1 MGEVMKY
8 KTALKQLDKEM
19 DFLGVEW
26 SRLVNLLR
34 YSPLIFGQRTTEA
47 WHVVLREHN
56 NVIEELL

>member
-1 MGEVMKY
+1 MKY
-8 KTALKQLDKEM
+8 NTALKQLDKEM

-34 YSPLIFGQRTTEA
+34 YSPMIFGQRTTEA

-56 NVIEELL
+56 NCVENLL